1 MEDVIFN
8 GASNIKPLGFCEVY
22 LTVQNDK
29 GILPLEYTEVEIGRK
44 LYRSGESEY
53 FINRNSCRLKDIYNL
68 FVDTGMSSDAYSVIE
83 LNMIE
88 QILSNKDNNRI
99 AMFEE
104 AAGVNKY
111 KSQRRSALKKFD
123 LNSRDLERIDDI
135 ILEIEMHVKSLEL
148 QLKRFK
154 RHEKLSK
161 KLQDLE
167 IEFEDISHYNMEK

>member
-1 MEDVIFN
+1 
-8 GASNIKPLGFCEVY
+8 
-22 LTVQNDK
+22 
-29 GILPLEYTEVEIGRK
+29 
-44 LYRSGESEY
+44 
-53 FINRNSCRLKDIYNL
+53 
-68 FVDTGMSSDAYSVIE
+68 
-83 LNMIE
+83 MIE

-148 QLKRFK
+148 QLKKFK

-161 KLQDLE
+161 KLQDFE
-167 IEFEDISHYNMEK
+167 IEFAQAKITDLNKQIKPLQSFLIRRIKL